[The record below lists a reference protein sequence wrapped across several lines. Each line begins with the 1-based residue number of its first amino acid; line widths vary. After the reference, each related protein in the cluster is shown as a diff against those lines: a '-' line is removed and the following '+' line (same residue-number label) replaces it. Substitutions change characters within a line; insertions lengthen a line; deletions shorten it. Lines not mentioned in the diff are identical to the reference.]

1 MISAHRYFNIS
12 WYSFAISLNYCL
24 ILEHYLCI
32 TFVTYSKSVL
42 RSEFLILSMIMCS
55 SELYVNGTCLCCI
68 FIPLPP
74 NTPHQKVTQV
84 TGQQMQV
91 INSNIFVDVHWD
103 DLFYF
108 FFFYKT
114 CRHGKNENVTFI
126 WPTCN
131 CILQSTNVTWKLVNV
146 LIHKKFIKHEM
157 NPCSM
162 HVYKFPEI
170 KNFLE
175 YNEHFKYF
183 YHISAFS

>member
-91 INSNIFVDVHWD
+91 IDSNIFVDVHWD
-103 DLFYF
+103 DLFF
-108 FFFYKT
+108 FFFLKHAGMAKMKMLLLLGLFVIVFYKAQMLHENWLT
-114 CRHGKNENVTFI
+114 FWYIKNLT
-126 WPTCN
+126 
-131 CILQSTNVTWKLVNV
+131 
-146 LIHKKFIKHEM
+146 HEM

-162 HVYKFPEI
+162 HVYTFP
-170 KNFLE
+170 
-175 YNEHFKYF
+175 
-183 YHISAFS
+183 

>member
-32 TFVTYSKSVL
+32 TFVTYSKSVV

-91 INSNIFVDVHWD
+91 IDSNIFVDVHWD
-103 DLFYF
+103 DLFFYF
-108 FFFYKT
+108 FFF
-114 CRHGKNENVTFI
+114 
-126 WPTCN
+126 
-131 CILQSTNVTWKLVNV
+131 
-146 LIHKKFIKHEM
+146 IKHAGM
-157 NPCSM
+157 AKM
-162 HVYKFPEI
+162 KTLLLFGLLVIVFYKAQMLCENWLTFWYI
-170 KNFLE
+170 KNLLSMKWIHALCMFT
-175 YNEHFKYF
+175 NFQR
-183 YHISAFS
+183 